1 MDDEGPEGVIL
12 VSLLA
17 GRYTDIGDDTDIRR
31 DSVGSDRAQNER
43 DNGPVTEPRV
53 SKQDLRKVQNCRNE
67 L

>member
-1 MDDEGPEGVIL
+1 MGVIS

-17 GRYTDIGDDTDIRR
+17 ERYEDVVDASDAPR
-31 DSVGSDRAQNER
+31 DPEVSDRGEAAQNER
-43 DNGPVTEPRV
+43 DNGPVTESGV